1 MASATTTATTGEQ
14 EEEIVDIL
22 IIGAGVAGLY
32 AAHLLHSSLTTK
44 QQQQQQ
50 ATAAPP
56 LKLVVLEGSGRYGGR
71 VLTQNNFAPWPVDL
85 GGEFIH
91 GENTLHYNFC
101 QEHQLPMQQTFCS
114 FPPLAPEPYFSDGRP
129 VQEYFFLPLQQR
141 PIISW
146 VDAQRDVEH
155 GGVEH
160 LPTMLRV
167 LSSLDSG
174 GVEAPKPGMDLCAWL
189 VNHGVHQSMLSL
201 ADSILAKTWSADLWN
216 LDPTSLIEEGVCVFF
231 FFLCIVCLCSVVW
244 RGLLSG

>member
-1 MASATTTATTGEQ
+1 MASSTTTTTTGEQ

-44 QQQQQQ
+44 QQQQ
-50 ATAAPP
+50 ATAPP

-114 FPPLAPEPYFSDGRP
+114 FPPLAPMLAPEKYFSDGRP
-129 VQEYFFLPLQQR
+129 IQEYFFLPLQQHQ
-141 PIISW
+141 IISW

-155 GGVEH
+155 GGVQH

-174 GVEAPKPGMDLCAWL
+174 GVEAPECSGMDLCAWL
-189 VNHGVHQSMLSL
+189 VERGVHQSMLSL

-216 LDPTSLIEEGVCVFF
+216 LDPKSLIEEGACFFLFCLWVVCV
-231 FFLCIVCLCSVVW
+231 CE
-244 RGLLSG
+244 LSG